1 MGMILEFT
9 GDKNVGIECYQV
21 INVAEEGLEVGI
33 ERAFDD
39 TWYWNEWTKEKGS
52 TTHEGFK
59 TLEEAQ
65 RDAETKITFVMNF
78 NDGTEMHAVR
88 NPL

>member
-1 MGMILEFT
+1 MGMILEY
-9 GDKNVGIECYQV
+9 IENAVSATELYQAT
-21 INVAEEGLEVGI
+21 NVAEKGLIVTFEG
-33 ERAFDD
+33 
-39 TWYWNEWTKEKGS
+39 TYNEWFWSTWSKEKGS
-52 TTHEGFK
+52 TFYEGFK
-59 TLEEAQ
+59 TLDEAQ

>member
-9 GDKNVGIECYQV
+9 GDENVGIECYHV
-21 INVAEEGLEVGI
+21 TNVAQKGLEIGI

-39 TWYWNEWTKEKGS
+39 TWYWTEWTKEKG
-52 TTHEGFK
+52 TKTHEGFK
-59 TLEEAQ
+59 TLDEAQ
-65 RDAETKITFVMNF
+65 RDAEANITFIMNF